1 MSRLAKSF
9 SYAWKGIVFA
19 VKHEKNFQVEVA
31 VAAFIIA
38 AMLILPLS
46 GLERA
51 LIVFSVALVL
61 ALELANTALEKVMDM
76 LKPRVHPYVR
86 VIKDMMAGAV
96 LLTSLAAVAVGIA
109 IFLPYILVL
118 ARF

>member
-1 MSRLAKSF
+1 MNRLAKSF

-19 VKHEKNFQVEVA
+19 VKHEKNFQVEA
-31 VAAFIIA
+31 VVGVFIIA
-38 AMLILPLS
+38 AMLILPLN

-61 ALELANTALEKVMDM
+61 ALELANTALEKVMDL
-76 LKPRVHPYVR
+76 LKPRIHPYVR

-96 LLTSLAAVAVGIA
+96 LLTSLAAVAIGIA
-109 IFLPYILVL
+109 IFLPHAL
-118 ARF
+118 AFFGY